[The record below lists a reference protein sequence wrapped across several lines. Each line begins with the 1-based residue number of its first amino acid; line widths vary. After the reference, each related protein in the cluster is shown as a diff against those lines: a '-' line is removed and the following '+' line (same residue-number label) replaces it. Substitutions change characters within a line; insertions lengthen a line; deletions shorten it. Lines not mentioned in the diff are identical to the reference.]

1 MDWKCSNFRR
11 KLPGRSGI
19 DFFSHFNFIAMYWKK
34 QSHEQIKET
43 IFNALSQNLDYRG
56 DHPILGI
63 PGTYLDTAEFYPD
76 APFLKDAPYMSAMVR
91 NPNHI
96 GVHTLSDKSVLEIFE
111 GTQKIEKDLIKL
123 VAEEILNGDPNQ
135 QDGYVATG
143 GTEANIQAMW
153 IYRNFF
159 KKEYDARLGEIG
171 LVYSQDSHYS
181 MPKGANLLNLSSIIL
196 DVDQET
202 RMITRESLESKINA
216 AMQDGF
222 KYFIVIANLSTTMF
236 GSVDDIDMLGDFFTN
251 LNVSFKI
258 HVDAAYGGFIY
269 PFTNPMSRFTFQ
281 NPYMNSITADGHKML
296 QTPYGTGL
304 FLIRKGY
311 FDYVKTEEAQYI
323 PGKDYTVSGSRSG
336 ANAISMWMIL
346 QIHGSEGWKYKMETL
361 CDQTERICKRLE
373 RMGVEYFR
381 NSYLNIIAIKAKYLS
396 KELAD
401 KYYLVANS
409 YEFEPEWYKIVVMP
423 HVKPGTIDSF
433 LMELEGELQSN
444 LRK

>member
-1 MDWKCSNFRR
+1 
-11 KLPGRSGI
+11 
-19 DFFSHFNFIAMYWKK
+19 MYWKK
-34 QSHEQIKET
+34 LSHEQVKQH
-43 IFNALSQNLDYRG
+43 IFSALDENLDYRG

-63 PGTYLDTAEFYPD
+63 PGTYLDTTEFYPD

-96 GVHTLSDKSVLEIFE
+96 GVHTLSEHSVLEVFQ
-111 GTQKIEKDLIKL
+111 GTQRIEKELIRL
-123 VAEEILNGDPNQ
+123 VAEEIFNGDPGQ

-153 IYRNFF
+153 IYRNYF
-159 KKEYDARLGEIG
+159 KKEFGARIGEIG

-181 MPKGANLLNLSSIIL
+181 MPKGANILNLTNIIL
-196 DVDQET
+196 EVDPET
-202 RMITRESLESKINA
+202 RLIKKESLNNKVKKAIEEGI
-216 AMQDGF
+216 

-236 GSVDDIDMLGDFFTN
+236 GSVDDIDMLGDFFTDMN
-251 LNVSFKI
+251 MPFKI

-269 PFTNPMSRFTFQ
+269 PFTNPTSRFTFQ

-311 FDYVKTEEAQYI
+311 FDYVKTDEAQYI

-361 CDQTERICKRLE
+361 CDKTERICKKLE
-373 RMGVEYFR
+373 GMGVEYFR
-381 NSYLNIIAIKAKYLS
+381 NPFLNIIAIKAKYMS
-396 KELAD
+396 KELAN

-423 HVKPGTIDSF
+423 HVKPGTIDTF
-433 LMELEGELQSN
+433 LIELEGEVRSQTLKKS
-444 LRK
+444 

>member
-1 MDWKCSNFRR
+1 
-11 KLPGRSGI
+11 
-19 DFFSHFNFIAMYWKK
+19 MYWKK

>member
-1 MDWKCSNFRR
+1 
-11 KLPGRSGI
+11 
-19 DFFSHFNFIAMYWKK
+19 MYWKK
-34 QSHEQIKET
+34 LSHEQVKARV
-43 IFNALSQNLDYRG
+43 FDALEENLDYRG

-63 PGTYLDTAEFYPD
+63 PGTYLDTSEFYPD

-96 GVHTLSDKSVLEIFE
+96 GVHTLSEESVLEVFQ
-111 GTQKIEKDLIKL
+111 GTQKIERQLIKL
-123 VAEEILNGDPNQ
+123 CAEEIFNGDPASV
-135 QDGYVATG
+135 DGYVATG

-153 IYRNFF
+153 VYRNYFQREF
-159 KKEYDARLGEIG
+159 GARLGEIA
-171 LVYSQDSHYS
+171 LVYSKDAHYS
-181 MPKGANLLNLSSIIL
+181 MPKGANILGLTNIML
-196 DVDQET
+196 DVDLN
-202 RMITRESLESKINA
+202 TREILPSSLEEKFKQATSQGI
-216 AMQDGF
+216 

-251 LNVSFKI
+251 MNVSFKI

-269 PFTNPMSRFTFQ
+269 PFTNPTSRFTFQ

-304 FLIRKGY
+304 FLIRKGF
-311 FDYVKTEEAQYI
+311 FDYVKTDEAKYI

-361 CDQTERICKRLE
+361 CDRTERICKKLE
-373 RMGVEYFR
+373 KMGVEYFR
-381 NSYLNIIAIKAKYLS
+381 NPYLNIIAIKSKYMSEELS
-396 KELAD
+396 H

-409 YEFEPEWYKIVVMP
+409 YDGKAEWYKIVVMP
-423 HVKPGTIDSF
+423 HVKQGTIDAF
-433 LMELEGELQSN
+433 LMELEGELKT
-444 LRK
+444 RKVE

>member
-1 MDWKCSNFRR
+1 
-11 KLPGRSGI
+11 
-19 DFFSHFNFIAMYWKK
+19 MYWKK
-34 QSHEQIKET
+34 QTHEQIKER
-43 IFNALSQNLDYRG
+43 IFKALDENLDYRG

-96 GVHTLSDKSVLEIFE
+96 GVHTLSEESVLEVFE
-111 GTQKIEKDLIKL
+111 GTQKIERELIKL
-123 VAEEILNGDPNQ
+123 VAEEIFNGDMGQ

-153 IYRNFF
+153 IYRNYFM
-159 KKEYDARLGEIG
+159 KEFGARLGEIG
-171 LVYSQDSHYS
+171 LVYSQDAHYS
-181 MPKGANLLNLSSIIL
+181 MPKGANILQLQSIIL
-196 DVDQET
+196 EVDDST
-202 RMITRESLESKINA
+202 RAIKKESLESKISQA
-216 AMQDGF
+216 LDEGI

-236 GSVDDIDMLGDFFTN
+236 GSVDDIDMLGDYFTN
-251 LNVSFKI
+251 QNVPFKI

-269 PFTNPMSRFTFQ
+269 PFTNPTSRFTFQ

-304 FLIRKGY
+304 FLIRKG
-311 FDYVKTEEAQYI
+311 FIEYVKTDEAQYI

-336 ANAISMWMIL
+336 ANAISIWMIL

-361 CDQTERICKRLE
+361 CDHTERICKKLE
-373 RMGVEYFR
+373 NMGVEFFR
-381 NSYLNIIAIKAKYLS
+381 NPYLNIIAIRAKYLS
-396 KELAD
+396 PELAH

-409 YEFEPEWYKIVVMP
+409 YEGSPEWYKIVLMP
-423 HVKPGTIDSF
+423 HVKQGTIDAF
-433 LMELEGELQSN
+433 LMELEGELKS
-444 LRK
+444 RKPEAI